1 MKLTLEEM
9 IPEFQRI
16 ARSMDMG
23 DITSEPRETWVSL
36 KRDDIIDLMI
46 DAYHMGHRHGKE
58 TAVELILAK
67 KDSDQN

>member
-1 MKLTLEEM
+1 MKLTVEEM

-46 DAYHMGHRHGKE
+46 DAYHMGHRHGSQQDPE
-58 TAVELILAK
+58 K
-67 KDSDQN
+67 K

>member
-1 MKLTLEEM
+1 MKLTVEEM

-46 DAYHMGHRHGKE
+46 DAYHLGHRHGRE
-58 TAVELILAK
+58 
-67 KDSDQN
+67 KDFEQD

>member
-1 MKLTLEEM
+1 MKLTVEEM

-46 DAYHMGHRHGKE
+46 DAYHLGHRHGR
-58 TAVELILAK
+58 
-67 KDSDQN
+67 

>member
-1 MKLTLEEM
+1 MNLTVDEL

-23 DITSEPRETWVSL
+23 DITSEPRETWISL
-36 KRDDIIDLMI
+36 KRDDVIDLMI
-46 DAYHMGHRHGKE
+46 DAYHMGHRHGSQ
-58 TAVELILAK
+58 